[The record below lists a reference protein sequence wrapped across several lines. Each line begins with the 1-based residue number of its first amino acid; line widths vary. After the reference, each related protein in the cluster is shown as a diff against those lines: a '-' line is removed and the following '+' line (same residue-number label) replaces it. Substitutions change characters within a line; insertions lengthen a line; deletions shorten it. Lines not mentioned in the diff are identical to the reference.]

1 VVLETG
7 SASNVLSFSGVV
19 GGSELSHFM
28 NFSFFPPWHSGF
40 GPVPPPQLRVVL
52 VAHIL
57 NVYCPANKAPNF
69 AITSGP
75 QKSTL
80 PGSRVLTPA
89 FVVSTLGHEMI
100 YMGQYNRKYKT
111 NFNGINDAVAALR
124 ELEAYNWQLR
134 KGHSPRTFKVDS
146 LFSSFQNSEQHETEL
161 NFQCAQWDFSNAIEN
176 SVRVR
181 GA

>member
-1 VVLETG
+1 M
-7 SASNVLSFSGVV
+7 NLSFS
-19 GGSELSHFM
+19 
-28 NFSFFPPWHSGF
+28 PPWRSEF

-57 NVYCPANKAPNF
+57 NVYCPPNKAPNF

-80 PGSRVLTPA
+80 PGSRALTPA
-89 FVVSTLGHEMI
+89 CVVSTRGHEMI
-100 YMGQYNRKYKT
+100 HMDQYNRKYKT
-111 NFNGINDAVAALR
+111 NFDSINEAVAALR
-124 ELEAYNWQLR
+124 EGEAYNWQLR

-176 SVRVR
+176 SVLVQNQWLHQTLHVSLMSSPDF
-181 GA
+181 GF